1 MGSLVSAADYQDLH
15 QAYDLLE
22 NISLA
27 TRLTNTIGVPV
38 EFAFKMLPTSASD
51 FLNQYL
57 PKALSALLDTAIYS
71 LDKEQESDWVHT
83 VTSILLGI
91 GGGLGGLPSAMVELP
106 ATTTLLF
113 RQIANIAREQ
123 GENIESNETKL
134 QCLQVF
140 SFGSSKTEKDDNF
153 ESGYLASRLAL
164 AKLVTD
170 ASEYLATHAIIEPTA
185 PILVRLIQEISA
197 RFGIVVSQ
205 KLALQAVP
213 FVGAFI
219 GGTVNGLFMS
229 HFQDVAR
236 GHFIYRRLERQYG
249 AEIVRLEY
257 QRIHNDRHLFYL
269 PKP

>member
-1 MGSLVSAADYQDLH
+1 MGSLVSAADCQDLH
-15 QAYDLLE
+15 QAYNLLE

-38 EFAFKMLPTSASD
+38 EFAFKMLPTSVSGV
-51 FLNQYL
+51 LNDNL
-57 PKALSALLDTAIYS
+57 PKILSTLLEAAIYS
-71 LDKEQESDWVHT
+71 LDKEQEADWTHT
-83 VTSILLGI
+83 VTAVLAGFFSGI
-91 GGGLGGLPSAMVELP
+91 FGLPGTVVELP

-123 GENIESNETKL
+123 GEDIESSETKL

-140 SFGSSKTEKDDNF
+140 SFGSCKTEKDDNF

-170 ASEYLATHAIIEPTA
+170 ASQYLATHTVIEPTA

-197 RFGIVVSQ
+197 RFGVVISQ

-213 FVGAFI
+213 LVGAVI

-249 AEIVRLEY
+249 GEIVKLEY
-257 QRIHNDRHLFYL
+257 QRIHNDRHLFSL